1 MSSEEVN
8 GGGSFLSRNIGG
20 IILAVILTV
29 LFCATAELSL
39 IRKIFGFILG
49 IPLSFLGYFLGNKL
63 RLLLHPD
70 FVLVSGFWGLLKER
84 IFWRFI
90 PQFIGALIGGA
101 IAITV
106 ASAGVEGSSTGKI
119 SKLPDVK
126 IVEEKIASYI
136 TNSLQ
141 EAGADTGLS
150 GVKLKNAPK
159 DSGNTWIGT
168 VKLATGGVSFEENIA
183 AKHSPDTNT
192 VTWWFVDT
200 PDEKFTINSFK

>member
-8 GGGSFLSRNIGG
+8 DGGSFLSRNIGG

-29 LFCATAELSL
+29 IYCVAAKEIPV
-39 IRKIFGFILG
+39 IRKILGVILS
-49 IPLSFLGYFLGNKL
+49 IPLSFLGYVIGNKL

-70 FVLVSGFWGLLKER
+70 FVIASGFWGLLKEK

-90 PQFIGALIGGA
+90 PQFIGAVIGLA
-101 IAITV
+101 IAFTI
-106 ASAGVEGSSTGKI
+106 AGIGAGETAGKT

-141 EAGADTGLS
+141 EEGADVGLS

-168 VKLATGGVSFEENIA
+168 VKLSSGGYTFEQNIA
-183 AKHSPDTNT
+183 AKHSSDTNT

-200 PDEKFTINSFK
+200 PDEKFNINPYK